1 VKGPDRLTLPAAS
14 VKTLLRVL
22 VVVILA
28 VGPIAMLHAAEAQQA
43 GKVYQIGK
51 LVPGSPIPH
60 LEAAFEQGLR
70 DLGYVVGQH
79 VIIQNRF
86 AHGDVKRLHEF
97 AADLVRIRV
106 DVIFAGGDEAI
117 DAARQATSTIPIVM
131 LACDAVE
138 AGLVKS
144 LRRPGG
150 NLTGITCISGDL
162 AAKRL
167 ELLRE
172 AAPRFARLA
181 VLYNPGDPH
190 GVLEIRKAQVVARA
204 WGIGIQTLEARV
216 STELPRRFQ
225 TMTQERADA
234 LYVVGDNF
242 TFTHAKQIVE
252 LAEKAR
258 LPGVYAYR
266 EFADAGGLIAYG
278 PNVADMLRRL
288 STYVDRILKGH
299 NPGDLPIEQPTKFEL
314 VINMKTAKA
323 LGLTV
328 PPVLLLRADQVIE

>member
-1 VKGPDRLTLPAAS
+1 MRPSR
-14 VKTLLRVL
+14 
-22 VVVILA
+22 
-28 VGPIAMLHAAEAQQA
+28 
-43 GKVYQIGK
+43 KVCAIWA
-51 LVPGSPIPH
+51 I
-60 LEAAFEQGLR
+60 
-70 DLGYVVGQH
+70 VGQN
-79 VIIQNRF
+79 VVIQNRF
-86 AHGDVKRLHEF
+86 AHGDDKRLHEF
-97 AADLVRIRV
+97 AADLVRSKV
-106 DVIFAGGDEAI
+106 DVIFAGGDDAI
-117 DAARQATSTIPIVM
+117 DAARQATTTIPIVM

-138 AGLVKS
+138 AGLAQS

-172 AAPRFARLA
+172 TAPRFTRLA

-190 GVLEIRKAQVVARA
+190 GVLEVRKAREVARA
-204 WGIGIQTLEARV
+204 WGVGIQTFEARL

-225 TMTQERADA
+225 AMAQERADA

-242 TFTHAKQIVE
+242 TFTYAKQIVE

-266 EFADAGGLIAYG
+266 EFADAGGLMAYG

-288 STYVDRILKGH
+288 GTYVDRILKGT

-314 VINMKTAKA
+314 VINLKTSKA
-323 LGLTV
+323 LGLTI
-328 PPVLLLRADQVIE
+328 PPTLLLRADQVIE

>member
-1 VKGPDRLTLPAAS
+1 MVLRIS
-14 VKTLLRVL
+14 VVG
-22 VVVILA
+22 ILA
-28 VGPIAMLHAAEAQQA
+28 IGALTALHAAEAQQA

-51 LVPGSPIPH
+51 LVPGSLIPH

-70 DLGYVVGQH
+70 DRGYVVGQH
-79 VIIQNRF
+79 VVIQNRF

-97 AADLVRIRV
+97 AAELVRMKV
-106 DVIFAGGDEAI
+106 DVIFAAGDQAT
-117 DAARQATSTIPIVM
+117 DAARRATSTIPIVM

-138 AGLVKS
+138 AGLVQN
-144 LRRPGG
+144 LGRPGG

-167 ELLRE
+167 ALLRE

-190 GVLEIRKAQVVARA
+190 GVLEIRKAEAVARD
-204 WGIGIQTLEARV
+204 WGVQIRTFEARV

-225 TMTQERADA
+225 MMAQERADA

-242 TFTHAKQIVE
+242 TLTHAKQIVE
-252 LAEKAR
+252 LAGTAR

-266 EFADAGGLIAYG
+266 EFANAGGLMAYG
-278 PNVADMLRRL
+278 PSVPDMLRRL
-288 STYVDRILKGH
+288 STFIDRILKGGT
-299 NPGDLPIEQPTKFEL
+299 PGDLPIEQPTTFEL

-323 LGLTV
+323 LGLAV
-328 PPVLLLRADQVIE
+328 PPVLLLRANQVID